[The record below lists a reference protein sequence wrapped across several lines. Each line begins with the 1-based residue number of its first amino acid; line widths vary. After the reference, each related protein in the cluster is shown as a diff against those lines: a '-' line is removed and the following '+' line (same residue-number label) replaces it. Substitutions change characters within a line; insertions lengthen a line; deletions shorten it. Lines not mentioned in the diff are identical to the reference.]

1 MIVDVKPGRYVIA
14 VSGGVDSVC
23 LLHLLK
29 DLPDV
34 DLVVAHF
41 DHGIREDSAKD
52 RLFVQKLAESYGL
65 PFEYEEG
72 RLGKDASEAT
82 ARQARYYFLHKV
94 QKNRSAEAIITA
106 HHQDDVLETAILNML
121 RGTGRKG
128 LTALKSS
135 NSIIRPLL
143 NISKLQILDY
153 AKVHNLAW
161 REDISNQDVTYL
173 RNYIRHKLL
182 VRLSDEDRSKLEAI
196 VTNLTMTNQEL
207 DELLGVLISQAGSEQ
222 LDRQWF
228 GQLSHAMAREVL
240 AEWLRL
246 NDIRDFDRQTV
257 ERLVVAA
264 KTAAAGKTFP
274 VQAGHN
280 MEVGKEQLLLA

>member
-1 MIVDVKPGRYVIA
+1 MIVDVKPGRYIVA

-23 LLHLLK
+23 LLHLLQNQP
-29 DLPDV
+29 DL
-34 DLVVAHF
+34 DLVVAHY
-41 DHGIREDSAKD
+41 DHGIRKDSAKD

-82 ARQARYYFLHKV
+82 ARRARYDFLRKV
-94 QKNRSAEAIITA
+94 QKTHDADAIITA

-128 LTALKSS
+128 LTALKS
-135 NSIIRPLL
+135 NNDILRPLL
-143 NISKLQILDY
+143 KMPKSEILAY

-161 REDISNQDVTYL
+161 REDISNQDITYL